1 MFVQLLKCLKVLKV
15 LTTLFFIIYSL
26 SFYVFFFPIFT
37 LYSNLLYSSQV
48 IKNKQTKNSSF
59 INNIPT
65 GEHVVILCIVAA
77 T

>member
-1 MFVQLLKCLKVLKV
+1 M
-15 LTTLFFIIYSL
+15 
-26 SFYVFFFPIFT
+26 FFFPIFT